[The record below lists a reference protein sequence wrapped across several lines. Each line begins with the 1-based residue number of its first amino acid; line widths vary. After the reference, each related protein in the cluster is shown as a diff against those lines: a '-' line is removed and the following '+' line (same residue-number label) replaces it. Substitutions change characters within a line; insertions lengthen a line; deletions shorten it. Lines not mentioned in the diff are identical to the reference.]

1 MSSPD
6 FQDAPQQK
14 QGMSSTAKV
23 LLILGSIGGL
33 ALLVCCGGAAFVAYK
48 FKQNFSITST
58 PAEVNQQTQE
68 IMQVEVPDEFPPM
81 MAMKIKLG
89 PVDMRLAT
97 YGTEGSDPSMLLIME
112 MKSLPGQPQGNPRQM
127 RDQMLQQM
135 RQNQQQQGQQMV
147 NVIEESSESRD
158 FTINGQKVPFEFVKG
173 KNAEDGTAYRQVV
186 GVIPSGEGFIMIMLA
201 TPEAKYDEDK
211 IVKMIESIRLKGIP
225 EGAAAPAANQAAQ
238 SPQAETP
245 GDEAGDNDSSE

>member
-33 ALLVCCGGAAFVAYK
+33 ALLVCCGGAAFLGYR
-48 FKQNFSITST
+48 FKQNFAIATT
-58 PAEVNQQTQE
+58 PAEVRQQTEE
-68 IMQVEVPDEFPPM
+68 IMQVEIPDEFPPIM
-81 MAMKIKLG
+81 GMQLKW
-89 PVDMRLAT
+89 PVEMRLAT
-97 YGTEGSDPSMLLIME
+97 YGTQGNDAAALVIME
-112 MKSLPGQPQGNPRQM
+112 MQALPNQPRGNARQM

-158 FTINGQKVPFEFVKG
+158 FTINGQKVPFEFIKG
-173 KNAEDGTAYRQVV
+173 KNAEDGTDYRQVV
-186 GVIPSGEGFIMIMLA
+186 GVIPKGDGFVMIMLA
-201 TPEAKYDEDK
+201 APEAQYDEDK
-211 IVKMIESIRLKGIP
+211 IVKMIESIRLKGVP
-225 EGAAAPAANQAAQ
+225 EAPAAPAAAQ
-238 SPQAETP
+238 PAGTPPAETP
-245 GDEAGDNDSSE
+245 ADQDSADSDSSE